1 MTFRLPTLPELIERV
16 GGDLTSN
23 ADAALRRSDQRAL
36 VRVHSGASHEM
47 HGYLGWTARQILPD
61 ECDEAMLLRHARLR
75 LAVPRK
81 DAAAAAGF
89 VSASGAEGKTI
100 DAGALLQADDQ
111 RRYVVVETV
120 AIRAGTAK
128 VQIRALDAG
137 MAGNVAAGVRLR
149 FVSPVV
155 GVSDT
160 VVVLDAGIS
169 GGTDQESID
178 RLRQRVIR
186 SYRLVP
192 DGGNGDDYVTWAL
205 EVPGVTR
212 AWCRPR
218 YMGLGT
224 VGVFFMRDDDLNP
237 VPDEQACALVR
248 AHIESRRP
256 VTAELYVLAPKPRPI
271 DFDIRLS
278 PDDEATRQAVV
289 ESLSDLLER
298 EGELGVT
305 VLESHLRYAISGARG
320 ERDHKLL
327 QPADDVALQPNEI
340 PVMGE
345 VTWR

>member
-178 RLRQRVIR
+178 RLR
-186 SYRLVP
+186 
-192 DGGNGDDYVTWAL
+192 
-205 EVPGVTR
+205 
-212 AWCRPR
+212 
-218 YMGLGT
+218 
-224 VGVFFMRDDDLNP
+224 
-237 VPDEQACALVR
+237 
-248 AHIESRRP
+248 
-256 VTAELYVLAPKPRPI
+256 
-271 DFDIRLS
+271 
-278 PDDEATRQAVV
+278 
-289 ESLSDLLER
+289 
-298 EGELGVT
+298 
-305 VLESHLRYAISGARG
+305 
-320 ERDHKLL
+320 
-327 QPADDVALQPNEI
+327 
-340 PVMGE
+340 
-345 VTWR
+345 

>member
-1 MTFRLPTLPELIERV
+1 MTFQLPTLPELIERV

-23 ADAALRRSDQRAL
+23 ADGALRRSDQRAL
-36 VRVHSGASHEM
+36 MRVHSGASHEM

>member
-1 MTFRLPTLPELIERV
+1 LPTLPELIERV

>member
-237 VPDEQACALVR
+237 VPDEQACALVK

>member
-1 MTFRLPTLPELIERV
+1 MTFPLPTLPELIERV
-16 GGDLTSN
+16 GGDLTSA
-23 ADAALRRSDQRAL
+23 ADGALRRSDQRAL

-61 ECDEAMLLRHARLR
+61 ECDEEMLLRHARLR

-81 DAAAAAGF
+81 DAASASGF
-89 VSASGAEGKTI
+89 VSASGAEGRTI

-111 RRYVVVETV
+111 RRYVVVET
-120 AIRAGTAK
+120 ATIRAGVAK
-128 VQIRALDAG
+128 VQVRAVDAG
-137 MAGNVAAGVRLR
+137 IVGNIGAGVSLR
-149 FVSPVV
+149 FISPVL
-155 GVSDT
+155 GISDT
-160 VVVLDAGIS
+160 VVVLDPGIS
-169 GGTDQESID
+169 GGTDQESVE

-212 AWCRPR
+212 AWCRPH

-237 VPDEQACALVR
+237 VPDEQACATVK
-248 AHIESRRP
+248 AYIERQRP
-256 VTAELYVLAPKPRPI
+256 VTAELYVLAPKPRAI

-278 PDDEATRQAVV
+278 PDDEATRTAVV
-289 ESLSDLLER
+289 ENLSDLLER
-298 EGELGVT
+298 EGVLGVT
-305 VLESHLRYAISGARG
+305 VLESHLRHAISGARG

-327 QPADDVALQPNEI
+327 QPVDDVALQLNEI
-340 PVMGE
+340 PVMGA
-345 VTWR
+345 VKWQ

>member
-1 MTFRLPTLPELIERV
+1 MTFQLPTLPELIERV

-23 ADAALRRSDQRAL
+23 ADGALRRSDQRAL
-36 VRVHSGASHEM
+36 MRVHSGASHEM

-100 DAGALLQADDQ
+100 NAGALLQADDQ

-128 VQIRALDAG
+128 VQIRALEAG

>member
-1 MTFRLPTLPELIERV
+1 MTFPLPTLPELIERV
-16 GGDLTSN
+16 GGDLTSA
-23 ADAALRRSDQRAL
+23 ADGALRRSDQRAL

-61 ECDEAMLLRHARLR
+61 DCDEEMLLRHARLR

-81 DAAAAAGF
+81 DASAASGF

-111 RRYVVVETV
+111 RRYLVVETTT
-120 AIRAGTAK
+120 IRAGTAK
-128 VQIRALDAG
+128 VQVRAVDAG
-137 MAGNVAAGVRLR
+137 VAGNIGAGVRLR
-149 FVSPVV
+149 FISPVV

-160 VVVLDAGIS
+160 VMVLDPGIS
-169 GGTDQESID
+169 GGTDQESVE

-212 AWCRPR
+212 AWCRPH

-237 VPDEQACALVR
+237 VPDEQACATVK
-248 AHIESRRP
+248 AYIERQRP
-256 VTAELYVLAPKPRPI
+256 VTAELYVLAPKPRAI

-278 PDDEATRQAVV
+278 PDDEATRTAVV
-289 ESLSDLLER
+289 ENLSDLLER
-298 EGELGVT
+298 EGALGVT
-305 VLESHLRYAISGARG
+305 VLESHLRQAISGARG

-327 QPADDVALQPNEI
+327 QPVDDVALQPNEI
-340 PVMGE
+340 PVMGA
-345 VTWR
+345 TKWQ

>member
-1 MTFRLPTLPELIERV
+1 MTFQLPTLPELIERA

-23 ADAALRRSDQRAL
+23 SDGALRRSDQRAL

-61 ECDEAMLLRHARLR
+61 ECDEEMLLRHARLR

-81 DAAAAAGF
+81 DAAAATGF
-89 VSASGAEGKTI
+89 VSANGAEGKTI
-100 DAGALLQADDQ
+100 DAGSLLQADDQ
-111 RRYVVVETV
+111 RRYVVVANAT
-120 AIRAGTAK
+120 IRAGTAK
-128 VQIRALDAG
+128 VQVRAGDAG
-137 MAGNVAAGVRLR
+137 TAGNIGAGMRLR

-155 GVSDT
+155 GVADT
-160 VVVLDAGIS
+160 VVVLDPGIS
-169 GGTDQESID
+169 GGTDQESIE

-224 VGVFFMRDDDLNP
+224 VAVFLMRDDDPNP
-237 VPDEQACALVR
+237 VPDEQACAAVK
-248 AHIESRRP
+248 AYIESQRP
-256 VTAELYVLAPKPRPI
+256 VTAELYVLAPKPRAI
-271 DFDIRLS
+271 DFAIRLT
-278 PDDEATRQAVV
+278 PDDTATRSAVHD
-289 ESLSDLLER
+289 SLSDLLER
-298 EGELGVT
+298 EGALGMT
-305 VLESHLRYAISGARG
+305 VLESHLRQAISGARG

-327 QPADDVALQPNEI
+327 QPTDDVALRPNEI
-340 PVMGE
+340 PVTGAM
-345 VTWR
+345 TWQ

>member
-1 MTFRLPTLPELIERV
+1 LPTLPELIERV

-237 VPDEQACALVR
+237 VPDEQACALVK

>member
-1 MTFRLPTLPELIERV
+1 MTFPLPTLPELIERV
-16 GGDLTSN
+16 GGDLASN
-23 ADAALRRSDQRAL
+23 ADGVLRRSDQRAL

-61 ECDEAMLLRHARLR
+61 ECDEEMLLRHARLR

-81 DAAAAAGF
+81 DAAAASGF
-89 VSASGAEGKTI
+89 VSASGAEGKII

-120 AIRAGTAK
+120 TIRAGTAK
-128 VQIRALDAG
+128 VQVRAVDAG
-137 MAGNVAAGVRLR
+137 VAGNIGAGVRLR
-149 FVSPVV
+149 FISPVV

-160 VVVLDAGIS
+160 VMVLDPGIS
-169 GGTDQESID
+169 GGTDQESVE

-212 AWCRPR
+212 AWCRPH

-224 VGVFFMRDDDLNP
+224 VGVFFMRDDDLDP
-237 VPDEQACALVR
+237 IPDEQACATVK
-248 AHIESRRP
+248 AYIERQRP
-256 VTAELYVLAPKPRPI
+256 VTAELYVLAPKPHGI

-278 PDDEATRQAVV
+278 PDDEATRTAVV
-289 ESLSDLLER
+289 ENLSDLLER
-298 EGELGVT
+298 EGALGVT
-305 VLESHLRYAISGARG
+305 VLESHLRQAISGARG

-327 QPADDVALQPNEI
+327 QPVADVALQPNEI
-340 PVMGE
+340 PVMGA
-345 VTWR
+345 VKWQ

>member
-1 MTFRLPTLPELIERV
+1 
-16 GGDLTSN
+16 
-23 ADAALRRSDQRAL
+23 
-36 VRVHSGASHEM
+36 
-47 HGYLGWTARQILPD
+47 
-61 ECDEAMLLRHARLR
+61 
-75 LAVPRK
+75 
-81 DAAAAAGF
+81 
-89 VSASGAEGKTI
+89 
-100 DAGALLQADDQ
+100 
-111 RRYVVVETV
+111 
-120 AIRAGTAK
+120 
-128 VQIRALDAG
+128 
-137 MAGNVAAGVRLR
+137 VRLR

>member
-1 MTFRLPTLPELIERV
+1 MTFQLPTLPELIERV

-237 VPDEQACALVR
+237 VPDEQACALVK

>member
-128 VQIRALDAG
+128 VQIRALEAG

-224 VGVFFMRDDDLNP
+224 VGVFFMRDDDLNA

-305 VLESHLRYAISGARG
+305 VLESHLRYAISGTRG

>member
-1 MTFRLPTLPELIERV
+1 MTFPLPTLPELIERV
-16 GGDLTSN
+16 GGDLTS
-23 ADAALRRSDQRAL
+23 ASDGALRRSDQRAL
-36 VRVHSGASHEM
+36 VRAHSGASHEM

-61 ECDEAMLLRHARLR
+61 DCDEEMLLRHARLR

-111 RRYVVVETV
+111 RRYVVVETA

-128 VQIRALDAG
+128 VQVRAVDAG
-137 MAGNVAAGVRLR
+137 IVGNIGAGVRLR
-149 FVSPVV
+149 FISPVV

-160 VVVLDAGIS
+160 VVVLDPGIS
-169 GGTDQESID
+169 GGTDQESVE

-212 AWCRPR
+212 AWCRPH

-224 VGVFFMRDDDLNP
+224 VGVFFMRDDDLNA
-237 VPDEQACALVR
+237 VPDEQACATVK
-248 AHIESRRP
+248 AYIERQRP
-256 VTAELYVLAPKPRPI
+256 VTAELYVLAPRPLAI
-271 DFDIRLS
+271 SFDIRLS
-278 PDDEATRQAVV
+278 PDDEATRTAVV
-289 ESLSDLLER
+289 ENLSDLLER
-298 EGELGVT
+298 EGALGVT
-305 VLESHLRYAISGARG
+305 VLESHLRQAISGARG

-327 QPADDVALQPNEI
+327 QPVDDVALQPNEI
-340 PVMGE
+340 PVMGT
-345 VTWR
+345 VKWQ